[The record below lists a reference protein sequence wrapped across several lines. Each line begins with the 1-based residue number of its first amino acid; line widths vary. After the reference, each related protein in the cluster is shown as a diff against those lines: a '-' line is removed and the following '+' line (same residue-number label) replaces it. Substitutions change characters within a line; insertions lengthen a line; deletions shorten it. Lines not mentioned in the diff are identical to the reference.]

1 MWTFYIKCHMYLLI
15 LSASYIKIHR
25 LTYFNEQEITASK
38 KCMLFLQLKC
48 MHHIQRHFLLY
59 IYVYT
64 LGENSNKGGCG

>member
-1 MWTFYIKCHMYLLI
+1 MYLLI

-25 LTYFNEQEITASK
+25 LTYFNEQETTASK
-38 KCMLFLQLKC
+38 KCMRFLQLKC

>member
-1 MWTFYIKCHMYLLI
+1 MYLLI

-38 KCMLFLQLKC
+38 KCMRFYNLNACTTYRDIF
-48 MHHIQRHFLLY
+48 FFTY
-59 IYVYT
+59 IVYT

>member
-1 MWTFYIKCHMYLLI
+1 MYLLI
-15 LSASYIKIHR
+15 LSVSYIKMT
-25 LTYFNEQEITASK
+25 TYFNEQEITASK
-38 KCMLFLQLKC
+38 KCMRFLQLKC

>member
-1 MWTFYIKCHMYLLI
+1 MYLLI

-25 LTYFNEQEITASK
+25 LAYFNEQEITASK
-38 KCMLFLQLKC
+38 KCMRFLQLKG

-64 LGENSNKGGCG
+64 LGENSNKGGCV